1 MCGRLER
8 IDRDG
13 LLNAA
18 DLQRLFIIERFDLA
32 AVHRRVF
39 NRGEDH
45 AVSMGIHAKDGLA
58 CADVAQIV
66 NALVFSNVSPR
77 CGGLELQLLTLR
89 HRQATGGRGERPVA
103 SAAAARPMND
113 FVEFGGAL
121 RTRDFPLGGGGR
133 DEHRSGGGA
142 GLTECVVEISN
153 RSGSVR
159 ILIAVLGVPNSLF
172 DLHALPIGIQLVG
185 RHERQRGSDAGSHF
199 GPMGHDEDG
208 AIGFDPE
215 IHARIEG

>member
-1 MCGRLER
+1 MGCVVGRLQDLAAHGKLLVDVAKIADRFSGLPDRIDQFFLEQLGVVAGVWTVVPVDFQLLAALEGRPGAVGNDGHTPQRLKHVGRLER
-8 IDRDG
+8 IDRHG

-66 NALVFSNVSPR
+66 NALVFSDVSPR
-77 CGGLELQLLTLR
+77 CGGLELQFLTLR
-89 HRQATGGRGERPVA
+89 HRQATGGRGERSVA

-113 FVEFGGAL
+113 FVELSGAL
-121 RTRDFPLGGGGR
+121 RSRRLSTRRRRP
-133 DEHRSGGGA
+133 
-142 GLTECVVEISN
+142 
-153 RSGSVR
+153 
-159 ILIAVLGVPNSLF
+159 
-172 DLHALPIGIQLVG
+172 
-185 RHERQRGSDAGSHF
+185 
-199 GPMGHDEDG
+199 
-208 AIGFDPE
+208 
-215 IHARIEG
+215 